1 MNGVGLVFDFAFS
14 FQIEMSAK
22 VNRRTVAIAMQHAK
36 TPLAPTNVFV
46 RMVFLG
52 TEKQLVV
59 RWVRIHNDTQ
69 HLFLNPFVTLQDTSR
84 FYFKFSHRKLGTRY
98 HIFVIYSYRRR
109 LHQLQVVDRS

>member
-52 TEKQLVV
+52 
-59 RWVRIHNDTQ
+59 
-69 HLFLNPFVTLQDTSR
+69 
-84 FYFKFSHRKLGTRY
+84 RKNNL
-98 HIFVIYSYRRR
+98 
-109 LHQLQVVDRS
+109 